1 MPAQPRVRKAVI
13 PAAGYGTRFL
23 PVTKSVP
30 KEMLPIVD
38 RPVIQYVVEEAVASG
53 IEQIC
58 IVTSASKH
66 SVEEYFNYNYE
77 LEHRLLAAGKKKE
90 YEEVRRIADQAA
102 FYYVRQKEQLGNGH
116 AVLCAREFIAD
127 EPFAVLWGDDFV
139 YAEPPRARQLLDV
152 YEKYGGSVIT
162 VFQSHNPEDTRK
174 YGIVRGTPVEPGVTR
189 VEGVLEKPGPE
200 KAPTNL
206 ASIGG
211 YIFTPGILPILE
223 GLAPAQGG
231 EIWLVDA
238 INRLA
243 QQEPVFASEY
253 RNGRYYDCGNKLEWL
268 KANIEFALRRPE
280 LTEGLREYL
289 ESGVRGAP
297 PRSGGPGHS
306 GLQGKSA
313 PNA

>member
-1 MPAQPRVRKAVI
+1 MPAPPRVRKAVI

-38 RPVIQYVVEEAVASG
+38 RPVIQYVIEEAVSSG
-53 IEQIC
+53 IDQIC
-58 IVTSASKH
+58 IVTSSSKF
-66 SVEEYFNYNYE
+66 SIEEYFNYNEE
-77 LEHRLLAAGKKKE
+77 LERRLQAAGKQKE
-90 YEEVRRIADQAA
+90 YEEIRRVADQAS

-116 AVLCAREFIAD
+116 AVLCAREFVGD

-139 YAEPPRARQLLDV
+139 DAEPPRTRQLLDV
-152 YEKYGGSVIT
+152 YEKYSGSVIT

-174 YGIVRGTPVEPGVTR
+174 YGIVRGQPVAPGVTR
-189 VEGVLEKPGPE
+189 VEGVVEKPGPE
-200 KAPTNL
+200 KAPSHL

-211 YIFTPGILPILE
+211 YVFMPGILPILA

-238 INRLA
+238 INQLA
-243 QQEPVFASEY
+243 RQEPVFACEY
-253 RNGRYYDCGNKLEWL
+253 RNGHYYDCGNKLEWL

-280 LTEGLREYL
+280 LAAGLREYL
-289 ESGVRGAP
+289 ESGVQVFGS
-297 PRSGGPGHS
+297 SGV
-306 GLQGKSA
+306 QGKPHPKA
-313 PNA
+313 

>member
-1 MPAQPRVRKAVI
+1 MPTPPRVRKAVI

-38 RPVIQYVVEEAVASG
+38 RPVIQYVIEEAVGSG
-53 IEQIC
+53 IDQIC
-58 IVTSASKH
+58 IVTSASKF

-77 LEHRLLAAGKKKE
+77 LESRLKAAGKQKE
-90 YEEVRRIADQAA
+90 FEEIRRVADQAA

-139 YAEPPRARQLLDV
+139 YAEPPRSRQLLDV
-152 YEKYGGSVIT
+152 YEKHGGSVIT
-162 VFQSHNPEDTRK
+162 VFRSTDPDDMRK
-174 YGIVRGTPVEPGVTR
+174 YGVVRGQPVEPGVTR
-189 VEGVLEKPGPE
+189 VEGVVEKPGPE
-200 KAPTNL
+200 KAPSNL

-238 INRLA
+238 INQLA

-253 RNGRYYDCGNKLEWL
+253 RNGKYYDCGNKLEWL
-268 KANIEFALRRPE
+268 KANIEFALRRPD
-280 LTEGLREYL
+280 LASGLREYL
-289 ESGVRGAP
+289 KSGVGY
-297 PRSGGPGHS
+297 
-306 GLQGKSA
+306 
-313 PNA
+313 

>member
-1 MPAQPRVRKAVI
+1 MPAPPRVRKAVI

-38 RPVIQYVVEEAVASG
+38 RPVIQYVIEEAVGSG
-53 IEQIC
+53 IDQIC
-58 IVTSASKH
+58 IVTSSSKF

-77 LEHRLLAAGKKKE
+77 LEHRLLAAGKQQE
-90 YEEVRRIADQAA
+90 YEEIRRVANEAS

-116 AVLCAREFIAD
+116 AVLCAREFVGD

-139 YAEPPRARQLLDV
+139 SADPPRARQLLDV
-152 YEKYGGSVIT
+152 YEKHRGSVIT
-162 VFQSHNPEDTRK
+162 VFQSSHPDDARK
-174 YGIVRGTPVEPGVTR
+174 YGIVRGQTIEPGVTR
-189 VEGVLEKPGPE
+189 VEGVVEKPGPE
-200 KAPTNL
+200 KAPSNL

-211 YIFTPGILPILE
+211 YIFTPAIMPILA

-238 INRLA
+238 INQLA

-253 RNGRYYDCGNKLEWL
+253 RNGRYYDCGSKLEWL

-280 LTEGLREYL
+280 LAAGLREYL
-289 ESGVRGAP
+289 ESGIR
-297 PRSGGPGHS
+297 HS
-306 GLQGKSA
+306 VFGVQE
-313 PNA
+313 

>member
-1 MPAQPRVRKAVI
+1 MPAPPRVRKAVI

-38 RPVIQYVVEEAVASG
+38 RPVIQYVVEEAVSSG

-58 IVTSASKH
+58 IITSSSKF

-77 LEHRLLAAGKKKE
+77 LEHRLLAAGKQKE
-90 YEEVRRIADQAA
+90 YEEIRRVADQAS

-116 AVLCAREFIAD
+116 AVLSAREFIGD

-139 YAEPPRARQLLDV
+139 YAEPPRTRQLLDV
-152 YEKYGGSVIT
+152 YEKHGGSVIT
-162 VFQSHNPEDTRK
+162 VFQSTNPDDTRK
-174 YGIVRGTPVEPGVTR
+174 YGVVKGQLVEPGVTR
-189 VEGVLEKPGPE
+189 VESVVEKPGPE
-200 KAPTNL
+200 KAPSNL

-211 YIFTPGILPILE
+211 YIFTPGILPILA

-243 QQEPVFASEY
+243 QKEPVFASEY
-253 RNGRYYDCGNKLEWL
+253 RNGKYYDCGNKLEWL

-280 LTEGLREYL
+280 IATGLRDYL
-289 ESGVRGAP
+289 QHGSWRD
-297 PRSGGPGHS
+297 
-306 GLQGKSA
+306 
-313 PNA
+313 